1 MLTMDKVMVL
11 MMMFSSRSWLLLV
24 WGLITLLLY
33 GLVALAAGDR
43 STGAG
48 AAVHYV
54 FRSIVALHSYRLKLC
69 SVKYIVQWKTQIYG
83 FDHYF
88 YSLEPKVTMN
98 NDIKTVSWPYK
109 LNYYRKYLQNYISV
123 LFGFTLLIYI

>member
-11 MMMFSSRSWLLLV
+11 MMMFCSRSWLLLV

-48 AAVHYV
+48 G
-54 FRSIVALHSYRLKLC
+54 KQC
-69 SVKYIVQWKTQIYG
+69 SG
-83 FDHYF
+83 RH
-88 YSLEPKVTMN
+88 
-98 NDIKTVSWPYK
+98 
-109 LNYYRKYLQNYISV
+109 KYLALVII
-123 LFGFTLLIYI
+123 FTLWNQRTP

>member
-54 FRSIVALHSYRLKLC
+54 FRSIVALHSYRHKLC
-69 SVKYIVQWKTQIYG
+69 SVKYIMQWKTQIYG

-123 LFGFTLLIYI
+123 